1 MLPPKLHLVALMG
14 RPIFPGIFT
23 PIMIGNPP
31 DLKVVEDAVAG
42 DGMVGLVM
50 LKNEADSPS
59 IEDLHRIGSVA
70 KIVKK
75 INLPDGGMNIFI
87 STFKRFRIKKAL
99 RASSP
104 IVAAV
109 EYLDD
114 EEDSTSEVKALTR
127 ALISEMKQISEN
139 NPLFSEEMRL
149 NMINIDHPGKIADFI
164 ASILNI
170 DKDDQQKVLETLNV
184 RKRMEQVLV
193 FIKKEQE
200 LLRIQKKIQRELNE
214 KIEKSQ
220 REYFLKEELKAIKA
234 ELGMAADAKGSEHR
248 RLQEKLDALALE
260 GEAKEAVEQ
269 ELEKFGL
276 MEPNS
281 AEFVVTRNYLD
292 AIASLPWRAPLAGA
306 FSMARARE
314 ILEEDHY
321 GLGDVKSRI
330 AEYLAV
336 LKLRSA
342 AAAAGA
348 HSGRG
353 GAAAKGAASKGAAPK
368 GAGSNSAGS
377 GEGAAEKGGASKG
390 GADSPGGAPKGGG
403 ASGGAQADRAG
414 EGQPAG
420 SIVCLVGPPGVGKTS
435 VGRSIARALG
445 RQFFRFSVGGM
456 RDEAEIKGHRR
467 TYIGAMPGKIIQGL
481 RISGARDPVFMIDEI
496 DKMGS
501 SFQGDP
507 ASALLEALDPEQNG
521 AFRDHYLDLP
531 FDISNIFFIVT
542 ANTLDTIP
550 APLLDRMEVI
560 QLPGYIDAEKLEIAR
575 RYLIPKSLER
585 SGLGK
590 GRARYTRDSLLHIAN
605 AYAREAGVRG
615 LEKSLDKIHRKLAK
629 QIVEEEE
636 AAEASA
642 QPGSGGGAGCAAGA
656 GAGRRRR
663 GAAALSSAPESEGA
677 PAKGPASKSA
687 GKGAAPGG
695 AAPGGEASDGGGEA
709 AGGPGAPA
717 QGGRARICVDRKLVE
732 KHLGRPAFPEGDE
745 KRASFPGMCLGLA
758 WTSLGGET
766 LVIEAVSSPGKEGL
780 TLTGSMG
787 DTMKE
792 SAAIAMT
799 VARKL
804 AAERYGMDAQWLE
817 KNHVHL
823 HIPEGATPKDGPSAG
838 ITMATALLSLMLG
851 RTVADR
857 LAMTGEL
864 SLTGSVLPIGG
875 LKEKTIAA
883 RRNKARRIIIP
894 RQNERDL
901 DEIPGHVKK
910 GISFHP
916 VSRFEEVL
924 RIALPD

>member
-1 MLPPKLHLVALMG
+1 MG

-31 DLKVVEDAVAG
+31 DVKVVEDAVAG
-42 DGMVGLVM
+42 DGVVGLVM
-50 LKNEADSPS
+50 LRNEADSPS
-59 IEDLHRIGSVA
+59 IDDLFNIGTVA

-87 STFKRFRIKKAL
+87 STLKRFRIKKTL
-99 RASSP
+99 HASAP

-114 EEDSTSEVKALTR
+114 EEDDTSEVKALTR

-164 ASILNI
+164 TSILNI
-170 DKDDQQKVLETLNV
+170 DKTDQQKVLEIINV

-193 FIKKEQE
+193 YIKKEQE
-200 LLRIQKKIQRELNE
+200 LLRIQKKIQREINE

-220 REYFLKEELKAIKA
+220 REYFLKEELKAIKG
-234 ELGMAADAKGSEHR
+234 ELGMTTDAKSSDFQR
-248 RLQEKLDALALE
+248 FREKIDGFLFQ
-260 GEAKEAVEQ
+260 GEVKDAVEQ
-269 ELEKFGL
+269 ELEKFSL

-281 AEFVVTRNYLD
+281 AEFIVTRNYLD
-292 AIASLPWRAPLAGA
+292 MIVSLPWNEPEAET
-306 FSMARARE
+306 FSMRKARE
-314 ILEEDHY
+314 VLEADHY
-321 GLGDVKSRI
+321 GLKDVKNRI

-336 LKLRSA
+336 LKLRSTT
-342 AAAAGA
+342 
-348 HSGRG
+348 
-353 GAAAKGAASKGAAPK
+353 
-368 GAGSNSAGS
+368 
-377 GEGAAEKGGASKG
+377 GERARKGG
-390 GADSPGGAPKGGG
+390 DSE
-403 ASGGAQADRAG
+403 DRA
-414 EGQPAG
+414 PAG

-445 RQFFRFSVGGM
+445 RKFFRFSVGGM

-481 RISGARDPVFMIDEI
+481 KVVKTRDPVFMIDEI
-496 DKMGS
+496 DKMGA

-507 ASALLEALDPEQNG
+507 ASALLEVLDPEQNST
-521 AFRDHYLDLP
+521 FRDHYLDLP
-531 FDISNIFFIVT
+531 FDVSRIFFIVT

-560 QLPGYIDAEKLEIAR
+560 QLPGYIDAEKLEIAK
-575 RYLIPKSLER
+575 RYLIPKSLEKN
-585 SGLGK
+585 GLRK
-590 GRARYTRDSLLHIAN
+590 KQAKYTKDSLLHIAN
-605 AYAREAGVRG
+605 AYAREAGVRNF
-615 LEKSLDKIHRKLAK
+615 EKNLDKIHRKLAR
-629 QIVEEEE
+629 QIVEDGEGEGEE
-636 AAEASA
+636 AASLD
-642 QPGSGGGAGCAAGA
+642 AARFA
-656 GAGRRRR
+656 ID
-663 GAAALSSAPESEGA
+663 
-677 PAKGPASKSA
+677 K
-687 GKGAAPGG
+687 
-695 AAPGGEASDGGGEA
+695 
-709 AGGPGAPA
+709 
-717 QGGRARICVDRKLVE
+717 KLVE
-732 KHLGRPAFPEGDE
+732 KHLGKPVFPEGDV
-745 KRASFPGMCLGLA
+745 KKAHLPGMSVGLA
-758 WTSLGGET
+758 WTSMGGDT
-766 LVIEAVSSPGKEGL
+766 LVIEATSVPGKEGL
-780 TLTGSMG
+780 TLTGNMG

-804 AAERYGMDAQWLE
+804 AMERYGIPLEWFE

-838 ITMATALLSLMLG
+838 ITMATALLSMMRG
-851 RTVADR
+851 EVVTDK

-883 RRNKARRIIIP
+883 RRNKARQIIIP

-901 DEIPGHVKK
+901 DEIPDYVKK
-910 GISFHP
+910 GIAFHP
-916 VSRFEEVL
+916 VDRFEGVL
-924 RIALPD
+924 ELALPD